1 MIALNS
7 GDWIFP
13 EMTQSDIADKCPRN
27 EHQMTRSG
35 QKSPDLWS
43 LCDFEIIDVLAKTRN
58 RVVYEAKE
66 MESKRLCVVKAY
78 SKSVAVTNHSH
89 RQIERELRIH
99 GALSHTNIV
108 QFYAWFFDSR
118 SIYMVLESCSLSLSK
133 LISSKYP
140 KGTPVHL
147 GLNICRQ
154 LNSALVYVHSLN
166 VLHRD
171 IKPSNVYLQA
181 VGGRYT
187 VKLGDFGSA
196 VHTRPDDLRLSI
208 QGTTPYLAPE
218 IVDGLGHSFPVDIW
232 SLGITFHE
240 TLTGQLP
247 FDGPLPNT
255 IYKAIHNADYSPPSD
270 LIPVSGPSSVA
281 HSILK
286 QCIQK
291 NPLIRPTAQQL
302 ANKFS
307 SSDNN

>member
-1 MIALNS
+1 MNS
-7 GDWIFP
+7 GDGIFP
-13 EMTQSDIADKCPRN
+13 EMTKSEIAGKCERSQHQFTARN
-27 EHQMTRSG
+27 PV
-35 QKSPDLWS
+35 SPGLWNI
-43 LCDFEIIDVLAKTRN
+43 CDFDIIDLLVKSKS

-66 MESKRLCVVKAY
+66 IETKRECVVKAY
-78 SKSVAVTNHSH
+78 SKSVAVRNHSH
-89 RQIERELRIH
+89 RQIEREIRIH
-99 GALSHTNIV
+99 TALEHPCIV
-108 QFYAWFFDSR
+108 QLYAWFFDSR

-140 KGTPVHL
+140 EGAPVHL
-147 GLNICRQ
+147 GLNIFRQ
-154 LNSALVYVHSLN
+154 LVSALVYLHSLN

-171 IKPSNVYLQA
+171 IKPSNIYLQA
-181 VGGRYT
+181 VGGRYS

-247 FDGPLPNT
+247 FDGPIPNS
-255 IYKAIHNADYSPPSD
+255 IYKAIHHAQYVPPTNLSD
-270 LIPVSGPSSVA
+270 LPL
-281 HSILK
+281 SILK

-291 NPLIRPTAQQL
+291 NPFSRPTANQL
-302 ANKFS
+302 AAMFS
-307 SSDNN
+307 SSDNYPQFYPH